1 MIQIFECTIK
11 LEDDITITEIIS
23 TTNALNIPTIVEERF
38 GKKSLLLYTKPL
50 F

>member
-1 MIQIFECTIK
+1 MTQDYECTIQ
-11 LEDDITITEIIS
+11 LQDGVTITEIIS
-23 TTNALNIPTIVEERF
+23 TSSALNIPTIVEERF